1 MLKLSGLP
9 HHWRFDFRN
18 LIPIFIGIACFGVV
32 CGFNVLN
39 PWNEQWL
46 FGGGDATQHYLG
58 WIFFRNS
65 PWAWP
70 LGLNLDYGLGL
81 NNSIVFTDSIPL
93 LAIPLKALSRVLPN
107 TFQYFGWWALICFL
121 LQSWFAWKLV
131 SLFSKDLLINSL
143 CTGLFIFSVP
153 MLSLF
158 PENPALA
165 SLFLVLAALYLSLRK
180 NVGYPF
186 WAWLSLLVV
195 ASLIH
200 FYIFVLVGA
209 IWAASIMDGFLI
221 SKSFTLFQAFRAI
234 LISIPSVLIACYLA
248 GYFTISSVGA
258 FGYGVFKINLLGL
271 LNPAGWSILAKEIYI
286 KPHWWAEEP
295 IYLGVGGLILILFTL
310 SNKVKFIELIKKIYI
325 RHIFLLIVIA
335 FLAIFSISNNVA
347 IGPYEFDFSM
357 SEKLVAIAS
366 ILRSSGRMFIPAFYL
381 ILLLACYLVTQ
392 GFTKKIAIIIFSAC
406 LTLQIVDLSKGW
418 LDVRQRMISEGPF
431 PYSNL
436 PLVNPFWESVNKNY
450 KNIVT
455 IPNRFNLQPDFMSR
469 FLAKEW
475 RIFGR
480 FASTHQ
486 LGTNAVMLARYDEPK
501 YLELNKKYL
510 HALNTGTLNSRN
522 LYIVDV
528 EELNTAACTNLRSK
542 SDLFAKI
549 DGFYVYAPSFISWQ
563 DNTNKLDQ
571 IKPTIIEGAPSST
584 PFALCGTWSKSEN
597 WGTWSDGSLAK
608 IYVPITNLN
617 AKVITFTLQAFVN
630 GKHPEQKMEFTTDG
644 QNFKP
649 LTLSQFSE
657 NLIDVP
663 VTTTMRADGYALVE
677 FKLLNPVSPKS
688 LGLGDDSRELGIG
701 LTKVDIR

>member
-1 MLKLSGLP
+1 MKLISINSTLNP
-9 HHWRFDFRN
+9 YIRIA
-18 LIPIFIGIACFGVV
+18 IPLLLGFVCFAFV
-32 CGFNVLN
+32 CGLNVLN
-39 PWNEQWL
+39 PTNQQWL

-58 WIFFRNS
+58 WIFYRNG
-65 PWAWP
+65 PWDWP
-70 LGLNLDYGLGL
+70 PGLNSNYGIDL

-93 LAIPLKALSRVLPN
+93 LAIPFKVLSPVLPD

-131 SLFSKDLLINSL
+131 CLFSKDLLINSI

-180 NVGYPF
+180 NSRYPF
-186 WAWLSLLVV
+186 WGWLSLLVI

-200 FYIFVLVGA
+200 FYIFVLVGV
-209 IWAASIMDGFLI
+209 IWAASIMDGVLI
-221 SKSFTLFQAFRAI
+221 NKSFTIFQAFRAV

-271 LNPAGWSILAKEIYI
+271 INPAGWSILTNEIYI

-295 IYLGVGGLILILFTL
+295 IYLGVGGLILLIFAL
-310 SNKVKFIELIKKIYI
+310 SNKDKFNELIKKVYK
-325 RHIFLLIVIA
+325 RHIFLLVVVV

-347 IGPYEFDFSM
+347 MGPYEFNFSM
-357 SEKLVAIAS
+357 PEKLVAIAS

-381 ILLLACYLVTQ
+381 ILLLACYLAVQ
-392 GFTKKIAIIIFSAC
+392 GFTKKIALIIFSAC
-406 LTLQIVDLSKGW
+406 LSLQIIDLSKGW
-418 LDVRQRMISEGPF
+418 LDVRQRMTSGGPF

-450 KNIVT
+450 KNIIV
-455 IPNRFNLQPDFMSR
+455 IPSRFNLQPDFMSR

-480 FASTHQ
+480 FASTNQ

-510 HALNTGTLNSRN
+510 DALNNGTLNSSN

-528 EELNTAACTNLRSK
+528 EELNTAACTKLRSK

-549 DGFYVYAPSFISWQ
+549 DGFYVYAPSFTQSR
-563 DNTNKLDQ
+563 DNSNKLEQ
-571 IKPTIIEGAPSST
+571 IKPVMTDGAPSSA
-584 PFALCGTWSKSEN
+584 PFALCGTWSKPEN

-608 IYVPITNLN
+608 IFIPISNQQ
-617 AKVITFTLQAFVN
+617 AKSIIISLQAFVN
-630 GKHPEQKMEFTTDG
+630 GKHPEQKIEYTIDG
-644 QNFKP
+644 QSFK
-649 LTLSQFSE
+649 SISFNQFAGNQLEIPINAS
-657 NLIDVP
+657 
-663 VTTTMRADGYALVE
+663 MRDDGYALLE

-688 LGLGDDSRELGIG
+688 LGMGDDTRELGIG
-701 LTKVDIR
+701 ITKLEVR

>member
-1 MLKLSGLP
+1 MKLISTNST
-9 HHWRFDFRN
+9 RN
-18 LIPIFIGIACFGVV
+18 SYIQNAAPIILGFACFVFV
-32 CGFNVLN
+32 CGLNVLN
-39 PWNEQWL
+39 PTNEQWL

-58 WIFFRNS
+58 WIFYRNS

-70 LGLNLDYGLGL
+70 PGLNSTYGVDL

-93 LAIPLKALSRVLPN
+93 LAIPFKALSPLLPN
-107 TFQYFGWWALICFL
+107 TFQYFGLWALICFL

-131 SLFSKDLLINSL
+131 GLFSKGLLINSI
-143 CTGLFIFSVP
+143 CTAIFIFSVP

-180 NVGYPF
+180 NAGYPY
-186 WAWLSLLVV
+186 WAWLSLLVA

-209 IWAASIMDGFLI
+209 IWAASIMDGVFI
-221 SKSFTLFQAFRAI
+221 SKSFSLFQAFLAI
-234 LISIPSVLIACYLA
+234 LISIPSVLVACYLA

-271 LNPAGWSILAKEIYI
+271 INPAGWSILAKEIYV

-295 IYLGVGGLILILFTL
+295 IYLGVGGLILLILAF
-310 SNKVKFIELIKKIYI
+310 SNKVQFNELIKKVCR
-325 RHIFLLIVIA
+325 RHIFLLIVIV
-335 FLAIFSISNNVA
+335 FLAIFSVSNNIA
-347 IGPYEFDFSM
+347 IGSYEFNFSM

-381 ILLLACYLVTQ
+381 ILLLACYLVVQ
-392 GFTKKIAIIIFSAC
+392 GYTKKIALIIFSVC

-418 LDVRQRMISEGPF
+418 LDVRQRMTSAGPF

-450 KNIVT
+450 KNIIV

-480 FASTHQ
+480 FASTNQ

-510 HALNTGTLNSRN
+510 QALNTGTLNTRN
-522 LYIVDV
+522 LYIVDA
-528 EELNTAACTNLRSK
+528 EELNTAACTKLRSK

-549 DGFYVYAPSFISWQ
+549 DGFYVYAPSFINPQ
-563 DNTNKLDQ
+563 DNINKLDQ
-571 IKPTIIEGAPSST
+571 IKPVMTEGAPSST
-584 PFALCGTWSKSEN
+584 PFALCGTWSKPES

-608 IYVPITNLN
+608 IFIPISNQQTKSI
-617 AKVITFTLQAFVN
+617 AITLQAFVN
-630 GKHPEQKMEFTTDG
+630 GKHPEQKIEYTADG
-644 QNFKP
+644 QSFKSI
-649 LTLSQFSE
+649 TLNRFADNQIEIPISAS
-657 NLIDVP
+657 
-663 VTTTMRADGYALVE
+663 MRADGYALLE

-688 LGLGDDSRELGIG
+688 LGMGDDSRELGIG
-701 LTKVDIR
+701 LTKVEVR

>member
-1 MLKLSGLP
+1 MKLISLNSTFNP
-9 HHWRFDFRN
+9 YIRIA
-18 LIPIFIGIACFGVV
+18 IPILLGFVCFTFV
-32 CGFNVLN
+32 CGLNVLN
-39 PWNEQWL
+39 PTNEQWL
-46 FGGGDATQHYLG
+46 LGGGDATQHYLG
-58 WIFFRNS
+58 WVFYRNS

-70 LGLNLDYGLGL
+70 PGLNLTYGIDL

-93 LAIPLKALSRVLPN
+93 LAIPFKALSPLLPD

-209 IWAASIMDGFLI
+209 IWAASIMDGVLI
-221 SKSFTLFQAFRAI
+221 SKSFTIFHAFRAI

-295 IYLGVGGLILILFTL
+295 IYLGVGGLILILLAL
-310 SNKVKFIELIKKIYI
+310 SNKAAFNELFKKVYR
-325 RHIFLLIVIA
+325 RHIFLLSVVV
-335 FLAIFSISNNVA
+335 FLAIFSISNNIA
-347 IGPYEFDFSM
+347 IGPYEFNFFM

-381 ILLLACYLVTQ
+381 ILLLACYLVAQ
-392 GFTKKIAIIIFSAC
+392 GFTKKIALIIFSAC
-406 LTLQIVDLSKGW
+406 LTLQIIDLSKGW
-418 LDVRQRMISEGPF
+418 IDVRQRMTSEGPF

-450 KNIVT
+450 KNIIT

-510 HALNTGTLNSRN
+510 HALNTGTLNSSN

-549 DGFYVYAPSFISWQ
+549 DGFYVYIPSFINTQ
-563 DNTNKLDQ
+563 ANTNKLDQ
-571 IKPTIIEGAPSST
+571 IKPTITEGAPSSA

-608 IYVPITNLN
+608 IYVPITNPN
-617 AKVITFTLQAFVN
+617 AKVITFALQAFVN

-644 QNFKP
+644 QNFKS
-649 LTLSQFSE
+649 LTLSQFSG
-657 NLIDVP
+657 NQIDIP
-663 VTTTMRADGYALVE
+663 VTAAMRSVGYALIE

-701 LTKVDIR
+701 LTKVDIH